1 MKEHFIEKDSCKKL
15 WGFFFPH
22 LDSVLSTLRLPC
34 LVPSNWTN
42 SADFNLLE
50 TGEFASDPALETH
63 LQHNSCRCY
72 KFVWQQSFIHISI
85 SQICKKISLL
95 PHQLLTPLKPQLPPH
110 QDTISLLSGHN
121 HLGRKCRGVGTC
133 HIMTHVRPQLP
144 FDFVP
149 CWWLLCT
156 AVQIP
161 ASLTVSRFLIFAKF
175 LHSSSTQC
183 SSKLFSEPLTQV
195 TVCCASLLCWVTGRG
210 KLNSWYFSN
219 SSYCFEHSL
228 YVNIC

>member
-1 MKEHFIEKDSCKKL
+1 MV
-15 WGFFFPH
+15 FFFPH

-95 PHQLLTPLKPQLPPH
+95 PHQLLTPLKPQLPPPPRH
-110 QDTISLLSGHN
+110 HLLAF
-121 HLGRKCRGVGTC
+121 
-133 HIMTHVRPQLP
+133 RPQPLREKVQRSRYLP
-144 FDFVP
+144 RNDSCETPTAF
-149 CWWLLCT
+149 WLCT
-156 AVQIP
+156 LLM
-161 ASLTVSRFLIFAKF
+161 ASLYSCTNSCIVD
-175 LHSSSTQC
+175 
-183 SSKLFSEPLTQV
+183 SE
-195 TVCCASLLCWVTGRG
+195 
-210 KLNSWYFSN
+210 
-219 SSYCFEHSL
+219 
-228 YVNIC
+228 